1 MKPNEIADLARCAF
15 EREIERLKKD
25 PIVQK
30 IVEEAVAAA
39 GCGGQSAEEIE
50 ALKAEVEEKAATIAE
65 QEATIAEK
73 EARIAELE
81 EKIAELEAP
90 KPEAP
95 KRGRPPKA
103 DK

>member
-1 MKPNEIADLARCAF
+1 MNPNEIADLARCAF
-15 EREIERLKKD
+15 AREVERLKKD

-30 IVEEAVAAA
+30 IVDEAVAAA
-39 GCGGQSAEEIE
+39 GCGGQSAEEID
-50 ALKAEVEEKAATIAE
+50 ALKAEIDAKAATIAE
-65 QEATIAEK
+65 QEA
-73 EARIAELE
+73 RIAELE
-81 EKIAELEAP
+81 AKIAELEAP